1 MCVCLLCA
9 RAHRVDCGGW
19 GSRAARGV
27 SPPGPSLS
35 RAQWPWHPGPSLEVA
50 AMALPTAAHRVT
62 CVSVHTCVTGG
73 RGTSVL
79 THVFSAQALV
89 GGLCTRALG
98 RRLAAVLAT
107 MGPAGRVPGTG
118 PCAATFLSLLSH
130 AADSFQGSA
139 LNIPLFLKIVSSAW
153 GPGDSRE
160 AGAAL
165 LRFGAGAGVILLRIQ
180 SPDSFWSLPE
190 YCPQTLRAAV
200 QIMPGVRD
208 MPMSQ
213 PSGWAAQGSR
223 VSGGTLPKSLAHSTP
238 RHTQGRDPPPCL
250 RPPAPGSWPLPCR
263 AEGG

>member
-1 MCVCLLCA
+1 
-9 RAHRVDCGGW
+9 
-19 GSRAARGV
+19 
-27 SPPGPSLS
+27 
-35 RAQWPWHPGPSLEVA
+35 
-50 AMALPTAAHRVT
+50 MALPTAAHRVT

-165 LRFGAGAGVILLRIQ
+165 LRFGAGAGGHLAPNSVPRQLLEPSRVL
-180 SPDSFWSLPE
+180 SPDTPSCSPNYAWCEGHANEPAIWLGGPGQQGLRGDTSQILGSLHPQAHSGPRPPSLP
-190 YCPQTLRAAV
+190 
-200 QIMPGVRD
+200 
-208 MPMSQ
+208 
-213 PSGWAAQGSR
+213 PSPRPWQLAPSLQG
-223 VSGGTLPKSLAHSTP
+223 
-238 RHTQGRDPPPCL
+238 
-250 RPPAPGSWPLPCR
+250 
-263 AEGG
+263 